1 MMLTIIWSL
10 FQFCVECRVN
20 ERVVEMNK
28 ININYYAFQKAII
41 VDYRNNPEHRNVC
54 RISEIDLLFN
64 MRA

>member
-10 FQFCVECRVN
+10 FQFRPECRVN

-28 ININYYAFQKAII
+28 ININYAFQKAII

-54 RISEIDLLFN
+54 RISEMNLLFN
-64 MRA
+64 MET